1 MNKKLTEIK
10 EKFEKLPCVES
21 VEISKILWLKL
32 KVHTHRGYTYVLGH
46 HVTDVESLYREVI
59 ECESGHSFY
68 KKDNLK

>member
-46 HVTDVESLYREVI
+46 YVTDVPSLYREVI
-59 ECESGHSFY
+59 ECEGLSKEY
-68 KKDNLK
+68 LDD